1 MGNVMQAA
9 NLLIEANNLQRFYGS
24 NAAVNGVDLKLKAGE
39 VLGLLGPNGAG
50 KSTILQMLAGTLA
63 SHAGTIRINGIDLKE
78 QPLEARKHIGYLP
91 ETPPLYRDMTILEYL
106 NYCGKLHNLKGKQ
119 LADAVALAIENCE
132 LGSLQKRLIGN
143 LSKGY
148 QQRTGIAQAI
158 LHRPPLIILDEPTV
172 GLDPL
177 QLEQIRNLI
186 RELGKAHGIILSTH
200 ILQEVDA
207 VCERVQII
215 NDGETVLNESLESLK
230 VRGQSLEDF
239 FNQQL
244 TQKPEVS
251 HA

>member
-1 MGNVMQAA
+1 MQAA
-9 NLLIEANNLQRFYGS
+9 TLLIEASNLQRFYGS
-24 NAAVNGVDLKLKAGE
+24 NAAVKGVDLELKAGE

-50 KSTILQMLAGTLA
+50 KSTILQMLSGTLA
-63 SHAGTIRINGIDLKE
+63 PHAGAIRINNIDLKE
-78 QPLEARKHIGYLP
+78 QPLEARKQIGYLP
-91 ETPPLYRDMTILEYL
+91 ETPPLYRDMTIREYL
-106 NYCGKLHNLKGKQ
+106 VFCGNLHGLRGKA
-119 LADAVALAIENCE
+119 LTDAVELSIENCE

-177 QLEQIRNLI
+177 QLEQIRGLI
-186 RELGKAHGIILSTH
+186 RELGKEHGIILSTH

-215 NDGETVLNESLESLK
+215 NHGETVLNESLESLSA
-230 VRGQSLEDF
+230 RNQSLEDF

-244 TQKPEVS
+244 TTKPETS

>member
-1 MGNVMQAA
+1 MQAA
-9 NLLIEANNLQRFYGS
+9 TLLIQANGLQRFYGN
-24 NAAVNGVDLKLKAGE
+24 NAAVKGVNLELKAGE

-50 KSTILQMLAGTLA
+50 KSTILQMLAGALA
-63 SHAGTIRINGIDLKE
+63 PHAGTILINDIDLKE
-78 QPLEARKHIGYLP
+78 QPIEARKQIGYLP
-91 ETPPLYRDMTILEYL
+91 ETPPLYRDMTIREYL
-106 NYCGKLHNLKGKQ
+106 TYCGKLHSLRGKT
-119 LADAVALAIENCE
+119 LADAVELAIENCE

-177 QLEQIRNLI
+177 QLEQIRGLI
-186 RELGKAHGIILSTH
+186 RELGKEHGIILSTH

-215 NDGETVLNESLESLK
+215 NQGETVLNESLESL
-230 VRGQSLEDF
+230 RTRNQSLEDF

-244 TQKPEVS
+244 TTKPE
-251 HA
+251 ANNA

>member
-1 MGNVMQAA
+1 MQAA
-9 NLLIEANNLQRFYGS
+9 TLLIQANGLQRFYGN
-24 NAAVNGVDLKLKAGE
+24 NAAVKGVDLELKTGE

-63 SHAGTIRINGIDLKE
+63 PHAGTIFINDIDLKE
-78 QPLEARKHIGYLP
+78 QPIKARNQIGYLP
-91 ETPPLYRDMTILEYL
+91 ETPPLYRDMTIREYL
-106 NYCGKLHNLKGKQ
+106 TYCGKLHSLRGKA
-119 LADAVALAIENCE
+119 LADAIELAIEDCE

-177 QLEQIRNLI
+177 QLEQIRGLI

-215 NDGETVLNESLESLK
+215 NQGETVLNESLESLK
-230 VRGQSLEDF
+230 TRNQSLEDF
-239 FNQQL
+239 FNEKL
-244 TQKPEVS
+244 TGQPEAH

>member
-1 MGNVMQAA
+1 MQAS
-9 NLLIEANNLQRFYGS
+9 NLLIQATNLQRFYGS
-24 NAAVNGVDLKLKAGE
+24 NAAVKGVDLELKAGE

-50 KSTILQMLAGTLA
+50 KSTLLQMLSGTLA
-63 SHAGTIRINGIDLKE
+63 PHAGTVFINGVDLKE
-78 QPLEARKHIGYLP
+78 QPLQARKQIGYLP
-91 ETPPLYRDMTILEYL
+91 ETPPLYRDMTIREYL
-106 NYCGKLHNLKGKQ
+106 NYCGKLHSLKGKV
-119 LADAVALAIENCE
+119 LTEAVERAIEHCE

-186 RELGKAHGIILSTH
+186 RELGKEHGVILSTH

-215 NDGETVLNESLESLK
+215 NQGSTVLNESLKSLK
-230 VRGQSLEDF
+230 ARGQSLEDF
-239 FNQQL
+239 FNLQL
-244 TQKPEVS
+244 TQTPVTS

>member
-1 MGNVMQAA
+1 MQALT
-9 NLLIEANNLQRFYGS
+9 LLIEASNLQRFYGA
-24 NAAVNGVDLKLKAGE
+24 NVAVKGVDLELKAGE

-63 SHAGTIRINGIDLKE
+63 PHAGTIRINNIDLRE
-78 QPLEARKHIGYLP
+78 RPIEARQQIGYLP
-91 ETPPLYRDMTILEYL
+91 ETPPLYRDMTIREYL
-106 NYCGKLHNLKGKQ
+106 IYCGKLHGLKGKA
-119 LADAVALAIENCE
+119 LTDAVELAIENCE

-177 QLEQIRNLI
+177 QLEQIRGLI
-186 RELGKAHGIILSTH
+186 RELGKEHGIILSTH

-215 NDGETVLNESLESLK
+215 NHGETVLNESLASLK
-230 VRGQSLEDF
+230 ARGQSLEDF

-244 TQKPEVS
+244 TAKPETN

>member
-1 MGNVMQAA
+1 MQAA
-9 NLLIEANNLQRFYGS
+9 NLLIQATNLQRFYGN
-24 NAAVNGVDLKLKAGE
+24 NAAVKGIDLELKAGE

-63 SHAGTIRINGIDLKE
+63 PHAGTILIDGIDLKE
-78 QPLEARKHIGYLP
+78 QPLLARQQIGYLP
-91 ETPPLYRDMTILEYL
+91 ETPPLYRDMTIREYL
-106 NYCGKLHNLKGKQ
+106 NYCGKLHGLKGKT
-119 LADAVALAIENCE
+119 LSEAVAQAIDDCE

-177 QLEQIRNLI
+177 QLEQIRHLI
-186 RELGKAHGIILSTH
+186 RELGKRHGVILSTH

-215 NDGETVLNESLESLK
+215 NKGSTVLNESLESL
-230 VRGQSLEDF
+230 VARGQSLEDF

-244 TQKPEVS
+244 TVAPETS
-251 HA
+251 HV

>member
-1 MGNVMQAA
+1 MQAA
-9 NLLIEANNLQRFYGS
+9 NLLIHATNLQRFYGN
-24 NAAVNGVDLKLKAGE
+24 NAAVKGIDLELKAGE

-50 KSTILQMLAGTLA
+50 KSTILQILAGTLA
-63 SHAGTIRINGIDLKE
+63 PHDGTILIDGIDLKE
-78 QPLEARKHIGYLP
+78 QPLLARSKIGYLP
-91 ETPPLYRDMTILEYL
+91 ETPPLYRDMTIREYL
-106 NYCGKLHNLKGKQ
+106 NYCGKLHGLKGTSLKE
-119 LADAVALAIENCE
+119 AVELAIDDCE

-186 RELGKAHGIILSTH
+186 LELGETHGIILSTH

-207 VCERVQII
+207 VCEQVQVI
-215 NDGETVLNESLESLK
+215 NKGSTALNESLESLK
-230 VRGQSLEDF
+230 ARGQSLDDF

-244 TQKPEVS
+244 TQKLEAS

>member
-1 MGNVMQAA
+1 MQAA
-9 NLLIEANNLQRFYGS
+9 SLLIEAKNLQRFYGS
-24 NAAVNGVDLKLKAGE
+24 NAAVKGVDLELKAGE

-50 KSTILQMLAGTLA
+50 KSTILQMIAGTLA
-63 SHAGTIRINGIDLKE
+63 PHAGTVLINGIDLKE
-78 QPLEARKHIGYLP
+78 QPLQARGLIGYLP

-106 NYCGKLHNLKGKQ
+106 NYCGKLHKLKGKA
-119 LADAVALAIENCE
+119 LTKAVEQSIENCE

-186 RELGKAHGIILSTH
+186 RELGKEHGIILSTH

-207 VCERVQII
+207 VCGRVQII
-215 NDGETVLNESLESLK
+215 NKGNTVLNESLESLNA
-230 VRGQSLEDF
+230 REQSLEDF

-244 TQKPEVS
+244 KDVPEAS

>member
-1 MGNVMQAA
+1 M
-9 NLLIEANNLQRFYGS
+9 R
-24 NAAVNGVDLKLKAGE
+24 
-39 VLGLLGPNGAG
+39 
-50 KSTILQMLAGTLA
+50 
-63 SHAGTIRINGIDLKE
+63 R
-78 QPLEARKHIGYLP
+78 
-91 ETPPLYRDMTILEYL
+91 
-106 NYCGKLHNLKGKQ
+106 
-119 LADAVALAIENCE
+119 
-132 LGSLQKRLIGN
+132 RLIGN

-186 RELGKAHGIILSTH
+186 RELGKEHGIILSTH

-207 VCERVQII
+207 VCGRVQII
-215 NDGETVLNESLESLK
+215 NKGNTVLNETLASLNA
-230 VRGQSLEDF
+230 RAQSLEDF

-244 TQKPEVS
+244 KETPEVS

>member
-1 MGNVMQAA
+1 MQAA
-9 NLLIEANNLQRFYGS
+9 TLLIEANNLQRFYGA
-24 NAAVNGVDLKLKAGE
+24 NAAVKGVDLKLRPGE

-63 SHAGTIRINGIDLKE
+63 PHAGTIRINNIDLKE
-78 QPLEARKHIGYLP
+78 QPLQARSLIGYLP

-106 NYCGKLHNLKGKQ
+106 NYCGKLHKLTGKA
-119 LADAVALAIENCE
+119 LTKAVEQSIENCE
-132 LGSLQKRLIGN
+132 LGSLRKRLIGN
-143 LSKGY
+143 LSKGS
-148 QQRTGIAQAI
+148 QQRAVIAQSF

-186 RELGKAHGIILSTH
+186 RELGKEHGIILSTH

-207 VCERVQII
+207 VCGRVQII
-215 NDGETVLNESLESLK
+215 NKGNTVLNESLESLNA
-230 VRGQSLEDF
+230 REQSLEDF

-244 TQKPEVS
+244 KDVPEAS

>member
-1 MGNVMQAA
+1 MQAA
-9 NLLIEANNLQRFYGS
+9 NLLIEAKNLQRFYGS
-24 NAAVNGVDLKLKAGE
+24 NAAVKGVDLELKAGE

-50 KSTILQMLAGTLA
+50 KSTILQMIAGTLA
-63 SHAGTIRINGIDLKE
+63 PHAGTILINGVDLKE
-78 QPLEARKHIGYLP
+78 QPLQARSQIGYLP

-106 NYCGKLHNLKGKQ
+106 NYCGKLHKLKGNALTK
-119 LADAVALAIENCE
+119 AVEQSIENCE

-177 QLEQIRNLI
+177 QLEQIRYLI
-186 RELGKAHGIILSTH
+186 RELGKEHGIILSTH

-207 VCERVQII
+207 VCGRVQII
-215 NDGETVLNESLESLK
+215 NKGNTVLNETLESLNA
-230 VRGQSLEDF
+230 RDQSLEDF
-239 FNQQL
+239 FKQQL
-244 TQKPEVS
+244 RETPEVN

>member
-1 MGNVMQAA
+1 MQAA
-9 NLLIEANNLQRFYGS
+9 SLLIEAKNLQRFYGS
-24 NAAVNGVDLKLKAGE
+24 NAAVKGVDLELKAGE

-50 KSTILQMLAGTLA
+50 KSTILQMIAGTLA
-63 SHAGTIRINGIDLKE
+63 PHAGTVLINGIDLKE
-78 QPLEARKHIGYLP
+78 QPLEARSQIGYLP

-106 NYCGKLHNLKGKQ
+106 NYCGKLHKLKGNALTK
-119 LADAVALAIENCE
+119 AVEQSIENCE
-132 LGSLQKRLIGN
+132 LGSLRKRLIGN

-186 RELGKAHGIILSTH
+186 RELGKEHGIILSTH

-207 VCERVQII
+207 VCGRVQII
-215 NDGETVLNESLESLK
+215 NKGNTVLNETLESLNA
-230 VRGQSLEDF
+230 RDQSLEDF

-244 TQKPEVS
+244 KEAPEAS

>member
-1 MGNVMQAA
+1 MQAS
-9 NLLIEANNLQRFYGS
+9 NLLIQATNLQRFYG
-24 NAAVNGVDLKLKAGE
+24 NHAAVKGVDLELRAGK

-63 SHAGTIRINGIDLKE
+63 PHAGEISINSIDLKE
-78 QPLEARKHIGYLP
+78 QPLAARRQIGYLP

-106 NYCGKLHNLKGKQ
+106 NYCGKLHGLKGNALK
-119 LADAVALAIENCE
+119 AAVSLAIEQCE
-132 LGSLQKRLIGN
+132 LGSLQKRLIAN

-177 QLEQIRNLI
+177 QLEQIRGLV
-186 RELGKAHGIILSTH
+186 RELGKEHGIILSTH

-207 VCERVQII
+207 VCQRVQII
-215 NDGETVLNESLESLK
+215 NHGETVLNESLESLEA
-230 VRGQSLEDF
+230 RGQSLEEY
-239 FNQQL
+239 FNQELKQQE
-244 TQKPEVS
+244 TS

>member
-1 MGNVMQAA
+1 MQAA
-9 NLLIEANNLQRFYGS
+9 KMLIEASNLQRFYG
-24 NAAVNGVDLKLKAGE
+24 NNPAVDDITLELKTGE

-50 KSTILQMLAGTLA
+50 KSTILQMLSGTLA
-63 SHAGTIRINGIDLKE
+63 PHAGNILINGIDLKE
-78 QPLEARKHIGYLP
+78 HPTQARQCIGYLP
-91 ETPPLYRDMTILEYL
+91 ETPPLYKDMTIREYL
-106 NYCGKLHNLKGKQ
+106 NYCGKLHGLKGRVLKTS
-119 LADAVALAIENCE
+119 VETAIEDCQ
-132 LGSLQKRLIGN
+132 LGDLQKRLIAN

-148 QQRTGIAQAI
+148 QQRTGIAQSI

-186 RELGKAHGIILSTH
+186 RELGKSHGIILSTH

-215 NDGETVLNESLESLK
+215 NKGKTVLDETLASLK
-230 VRGQSLEDF
+230 QRDQSLEDF

-244 TQKPEVS
+244 SSKMEAK

>member
-1 MGNVMQAA
+1 MQAA
-9 NLLIEANNLQRFYGS
+9 NLLIQANNLQRFYGN
-24 NAAVNGVDLKLKAGE
+24 NAAVKRVDLELKAGE

-63 SHAGTIRINGIDLKE
+63 PHAGSILINNIDLKE
-78 QPLEARKHIGYLP
+78 QPIEARKQIGYLP
-91 ETPPLYRDMTILEYL
+91 ETPPLYRDMTIREYL
-106 NYCGKLHNLKGKQ
+106 TYCGKLHELRGKA
-119 LADAVALAIENCE
+119 LSDAVELAIENCE

-177 QLEQIRNLI
+177 QLEQIRSLI
-186 RELGKAHGIILSTH
+186 RELGKEHGIILSTH

-215 NDGETVLNESLESLK
+215 NHGETVLNESLESL
-230 VRGQSLEDF
+230 RTRNQSLEDF

-244 TQKPEVS
+244 TSKPETDD
-251 HA
+251 A

>member
-1 MGNVMQAA
+1 MQAT
-9 NLLIEANNLQRFYGS
+9 NLLIQANNLQRYYGN
-24 NAAVNGVDLKLKAGE
+24 NAAVKGVDLELKAGE

-63 SHAGTIRINGIDLKE
+63 PHAGSILINSIDLKE
-78 QPLEARKHIGYLP
+78 QPIEAHKQIGYLP
-91 ETPPLYRDMTILEYL
+91 ETPPLYRDMTIREYL
-106 NYCGKLHNLKGKQ
+106 IYCGKLHELRGKT
-119 LADAVALAIENCE
+119 LNDAVELAIDNCE

-177 QLEQIRNLI
+177 QLEQIRGLI
-186 RELGKAHGIILSTH
+186 RELGKEHGIILSTH

-215 NDGETVLNESLESLK
+215 NQGETVLNESLESL
-230 VRGQSLEDF
+230 RTRNQSLEDF

-244 TQKPEVS
+244 TTKPE
-251 HA
+251 ANNA

>member
-1 MGNVMQAA
+1 MQTS
-9 NLLIEANNLQRFYGS
+9 NLLIEASDLQRFYG
-24 NAAVNGVDLKLKAGE
+24 NHVAVDSVSLNLKSGE

-50 KSTILQMLAGTLA
+50 KSTILQMLSGTLA
-63 SHAGTIRINGIDLKE
+63 PHAGTIHINGIDLKE
-78 QPLEARKHIGYLP
+78 HPTDARRQIGYLP
-91 ETPPLYRDMTILEYL
+91 ETPPLYKDMTIREYL
-106 NYCGKLHNLKGKQ
+106 NYCGKLHGLKGSQ
-119 LADAVALAIENCE
+119 LKSAVESAIDDCQ
-132 LGSLQKRLIGN
+132 LGELQKRLIAN

-158 LHRPPLIILDEPTV
+158 LHRPALIILDEPTV

-177 QLEQIRNLI
+177 QLEQIRNLV
-186 RELGKAHGIILSTH
+186 RELGKQHGVILSTH

-215 NDGETVLNESLESLK
+215 NKGKTVLNESLDSLNA
-230 VRGQSLEDF
+230 REQSLEDF

-244 TQKPEVS
+244 KNNVEAD